1 MTEEKHECPICP
13 RDRAERVYLGQILRG
28 EAQLSVHSSRFEHL
42 KNLLI
47 HNAML
52 ELEKRGERIDRVT
65 LAHELLVHGK
75 LEQAGGL
82 VYIVGLDDEV
92 EAFSL

>member
-1 MTEEKHECPICP
+1 MTDEKHECPICP
-13 RDRAERVYLGQILRG
+13 RDRVERLFLGQVLRG
-28 EAQLSVHSSRFEHL
+28 DKPPIPACKFQHRAN
-42 KNLLI
+42 KLI
-47 HNAML
+47 HDAMVRIQ
-52 ELEKRGERIDRVT
+52 KRGERIDRVT